1 MGDVPPTAYSGYDM
15 GTPNSFLLGELLLAT
30 TRRTFAAP
38 ELQPLLEYLRTQC
51 PDRRLT
57 LAEAEE
63 AVMSLFR
70 QLGPALLESL
80 LQSASSPDAEKKGH
94 HRCVRVTE

>member
-1 MGDVPPTAYSGYDM
+1 MWHDWGMVWVPPSI
-15 GTPNSFLLGELLLAT
+15 FFLGELLLAI
-30 TRRTFAAP
+30 TRRTFAAT

-57 LAEAEE
+57 LAEAED
-63 AVMSLFR
+63 AVLALFR
-70 QLGPALLESL
+70 QLGPALLEAL
-80 LQSASSPDAEKKGH
+80 LLSASSPDVGKKGR